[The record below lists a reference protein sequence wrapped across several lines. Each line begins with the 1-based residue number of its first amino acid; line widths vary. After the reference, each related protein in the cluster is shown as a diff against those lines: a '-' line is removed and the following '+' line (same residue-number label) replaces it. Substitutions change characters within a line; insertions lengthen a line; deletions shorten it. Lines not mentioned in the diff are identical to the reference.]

1 MVAVEHI
8 GTRVIEGGMV
18 ARRVGHSEGVIPVRK
33 RKRSCWKDREKCAT
47 SMQQREEE
55 REVTLEDLKWI
66 SLPRQIQLIIL
77 EWRWSCGRQ
86 HSLQCSSKGQCSLV
100 W

>member
-33 RKRSCWKDREKCAT
+33 RKRSCWKDREVCDEHAT
-47 SMQQREEE
+47 A
-55 REVTLEDLKWI
+55 
-66 SLPRQIQLIIL
+66 
-77 EWRWSCGRQ
+77 GRR
-86 HSLQCSSKGQCSLV
+86 KGGNT
-100 W
+100 